1 MTTLLGCHPEAD
13 GTDLRIRVRQLIR
26 RLVCTYFAYRLSRPV
41 FTGYAW
47 RLTGSRGCCLG
58 SLAPHPA
65 GGTTLMAAYLD
76 VEQRITGEARVARRR
91 LRFVVSDT
99 RVAYAFIA
107 PAFFLLVVLVGYPFV
122 LSVWLSL
129 SDARVGNTGSFVGLA
144 NFSHLLQSSIFLQ
157 TLQNSIVFTAAALAA
172 KTLLG
177 IGLALLLF
185 RVVRFKRL
193 IRGAVLLPFIVPTA
207 LSALVWWWMF
217 EPLYSVVNWTLKS
230 LHLITHDIPWLPD
243 PYLAM
248 FTVVLV
254 NVWRGLPFFAIT
266 LLAGLVAIPRELYE
280 AAESDGA
287 GPIARFWH
295 ITLPLLMPVLAV
307 VILFSTIFTLSDFN
321 IVYVLTRGGPMNM
334 THLFATYS
342 FALGLQGG
350 QIGQGAAVSLFL
362 FPILLIVVFVQL
374 RLVRKAALYE

>member
-1 MTTLLGCHPEAD
+1 MVT
-13 GTDLRIRVRQLIR
+13 
-26 RLVCTYFAYRLSRPV
+26 
-41 FTGYAW
+41 
-47 RLTGSRGCCLG
+47 
-58 SLAPHPA
+58 
-65 GGTTLMAAYLD
+65 YLD
-76 VEQRITGEARVARRR
+76 VDRPVAEAARVSRRR
-91 LRFVVSDT
+91 PGFLARD
-99 RVAYAFIA
+99 RHVAYAFIA
-107 PAFFLLVVLVGYPFV
+107 PAFFLLAVLVAYPFV
-122 LSVWLSL
+122 LSVWFSL
-129 SDARVGNTGSFVGLA
+129 SDARVGSAGRYIGLG
-144 NFSHLLQSSIFLQ
+144 NFSHLLTSSIFLQ
-157 TLQNSIVFTAAALAA
+157 TLQNSIIFTTAAIVA
-172 KTLLG
+172 KTVLG

-185 RVVRFKRL
+185 RVTRFKRL
-193 IRGAVLLPFIVPTA
+193 IRGAILLPFIVPTA

-217 EPLYSVVNWTLKS
+217 EPMYSVVNWTLKALRVVS
-230 LHLITHDIPWLPD
+230 GDIPWLPD

-248 FTVVLV
+248 FTVILV

-266 LLAGLVAIPRELYE
+266 LLAGLMAIPRELYE

-287 GPIARFWH
+287 GPIGRFWH
-295 ITLPLLMPVLAV
+295 ITLPLLTPVLAV

-362 FPILLIVVFVQL
+362 FPILLAAVFIQL

>member
-1 MTTLLGCHPEAD
+1 M
-13 GTDLRIRVRQLIR
+13 V
-26 RLVCTYFAYRLSRPV
+26 
-41 FTGYAW
+41 
-47 RLTGSRGCCLG
+47 
-58 SLAPHPA
+58 
-65 GGTTLMAAYLD
+65 AYLD
-76 VEQRITGEARVARRR
+76 VDQRVADDALRVRRR
-91 LRFVVSDT
+91 RGVLARDAH
-99 RVAYAFIA
+99 VAYAFIA
-107 PAFFLLVVLVGYPFV
+107 PAFFLLAVLVAYPFV
-122 LSVWLSL
+122 LSVWLSM
-129 SDARVGNTGSFVGLA
+129 SDARVGSSGSFVGLS
-144 NFSHLLQSSIFLQ
+144 NFSHLLTSSIFLQ
-157 TLQNSIVFTAAALAA
+157 TLQNTIIFTAAALGA
-172 KTLLG
+172 KTVFG
-177 IGLALLLF
+177 MGLALLLF

-217 EPLYSVVNWTLKS
+217 EPLYSVVNWTLKA
-230 LHLITHDIPWLPD
+230 LHIVNHDIPWLPD

-248 FTVVLV
+248 FTVILV

-266 LLAGLVAIPRELYE
+266 LLAGLMAIPRELYE
-280 AAESDGA
+280 AAQSDGA

-295 ITLPLLMPVLAV
+295 ITLPLLVPVLAV
-307 VILFSTIFTLSDFN
+307 VILFSAIFTLSDFN

-362 FPILLIVVFVQL
+362 FPILLAVVFVQL